1 MSRKKVTKKQVQQES
16 LAQTSSKTSSK
27 PSNNFHV
34 EFLNQ
39 AQRDAWSVIDKNDI
53 TFLIGPAGSAKSFI
67 STAYAVKSVL
77 SKTHRGIYLSR
88 PVVEAGGER
97 LGFLPGTFDE
107 KLHPYIMPIYD
118 NLDEMIGKSGFQRE
132 LINRCMEIAPLAY
145 LRGRNLNESICIL
158 DEAQNI
164 TWQQMVLYL
173 TRIGR
178 RSKMII
184 NGDPRQSDLF
194 NNGCLE
200 QIVEKLEGLNG
211 IGVFRFDN
219 KDIVRNPIISQI
231 LERLEK

>member
-1 MSRKKVTKKQVQQES
+1 MSRKKVAKKIVKEEALS
-16 LAQTSSKTSSK
+16 YPAKSSK
-27 PSNNFHV
+27 PSNNFHI

-39 AQRDAWSVIDKNDI
+39 SQRDAWNVIDKNDI
-53 TFLIGPAGSAKSFI
+53 TFLIGPAGSAKSFL

-118 NLDEMIGKSGFQRE
+118 NLDEMVGKSGFQRDF
-132 LINRCMEIAPLAY
+132 INKSMEIAPIAY
-145 LRGRNLNESICIL
+145 LRGRNLNESICLL

-164 TWQQMVLYL
+164 TYQQMVLYL

-178 RSKMII
+178 KSKMII
-184 NGDPRQSDLF
+184 NGDPMQSDLRTC
-194 NNGCLE
+194 CLNE
-200 QIVEKLEGLNG
+200 IVQKLEGLPG
-211 IGVFRFDN
+211 IGIVRLDN
-219 KDIVRNPIISQI
+219 KAIVRNPIISQI
-231 LERLEK
+231 LERL